1 MNSTSINLQTKYS
14 ESTTYIVGQIKLLV
28 PADFDQYV
36 FFLKCVL
43 LILKEMVYNTFIYE
57 TCWLQKVN
65 QF

>member
-1 MNSTSINLQTKYS
+1 MNTKSINLQTKYS
-14 ESTTYIVGQIKLLV
+14 ESAIDIVGQVKLLV
-28 PADFDQYV
+28 PTDFDQYV

-57 TCWLQKVN
+57 ICWLQKVN

>member
-1 MNSTSINLQTKYS
+1 MNSKSINLQTKYS
-14 ESTTYIVGQIKLLV
+14 ESATDIVGQVKLLV
-28 PADFDQYV
+28 PADCDQYV

-57 TCWLQKVN
+57 ICWLQKVN